1 MAGTKRTRAAPVD
14 HAAALEGES
23 GGSTDQ
29 GIYRAIADAIFEQ
42 RLPSGTKL
50 PEDNLG
56 EIFSVSRTVVRKAL
70 FRLASEKLVDIRPN
84 RGAMV
89 ASPSVEEAREVFAA
103 RRVIEAACVEAAV
116 PRMTPEHRDRL
127 ARLVDKDHAAHQDSA
142 RRNWIRYSGA
152 FHLEIADIAGN
163 QVLKSFLKELI
174 GRTSLIIGLY
184 EPMQRTACTHDEHAE
199 LLDILTG
206 SDVEAAVT
214 AMVDHLRACEQRL
227 GLEQRNREIDLREI
241 FSTDLDSTA

>member
-1 MAGTKRTRAAPVD
+1 M
-14 HAAALEGES
+14 
-23 GGSTDQ
+23 
-29 GIYRAIADAIFEQ
+29 
-42 RLPSGTKL
+42 
-50 PEDNLG
+50 
-56 EIFSVSRTVVRKAL
+56 
-70 FRLASEKLVDIRPN
+70 
-84 RGAMV
+84 
-89 ASPSVEEAREVFAA
+89 
-103 RRVIEAACVEAAV
+103 
-116 PRMTPEHRDRL
+116 
-127 ARLVDKDHAAHQDSA
+127 DKDHAAHQDSA